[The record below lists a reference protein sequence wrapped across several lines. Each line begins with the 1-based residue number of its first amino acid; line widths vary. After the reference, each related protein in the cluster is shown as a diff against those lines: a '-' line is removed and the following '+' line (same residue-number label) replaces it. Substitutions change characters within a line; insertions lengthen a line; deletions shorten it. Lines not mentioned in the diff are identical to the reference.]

1 MTIACLKGFGKMPFL
16 RDKLT
21 SFVKEGRRMSIH
33 CFTICVGHG
42 SREQVFEGASLI
54 NLKPLVVKHLVD
66 FVLQDICQ
74 KLLEGCSEIAGS
86 QLEQKSLLSRSLVVK
101 PGSQVDVNDA
111 EESLLDSPVNGIA
124 FS

>member
-21 SFVKEGRRMSIH
+21 SFVNEGRMSIH

-54 NLKPLVVKHLVD
+54 NLRTSLSVTTGKGTESWRLLVWVKKLRSGV
-66 FVLQDICQ
+66 FEGVSDIFNFINE
-74 KLLEGCSEIAGS
+74 K
-86 QLEQKSLLSRSLVVK
+86 
-101 PGSQVDVNDA
+101 
-111 EESLLDSPVNGIA
+111 
-124 FS
+124 

>member
-21 SFVKEGRRMSIH
+21 SFVNEGRRMSIH

-54 NLKPLVVKHLVD
+54 NLRT
-66 FVLQDICQ
+66 
-74 KLLEGCSEIAGS
+74 
-86 QLEQKSLLSRSLVVK
+86 SLSVTTS
-101 PGSQVDVNDA
+101 GT
-111 EESLLDSPVNGIA
+111 ESWRLLDGVKKLRSGVFEGVSDLFNFINKK
-124 FS
+124 

>member
-21 SFVKEGRRMSIH
+21 SFVNKGRRSIH

-54 NLKPLVVKHLVD
+54 NLRT
-66 FVLQDICQ
+66 
-74 KLLEGCSEIAGS
+74 
-86 QLEQKSLLSRSLVVK
+86 SLSVTT
-101 PGSQVDVNDA
+101 
-111 EESLLDSPVNGIA
+111 
-124 FS
+124 